1 MKRYKVYVFA
11 DEADARVDGQIRAMV
26 RNGLDGLEIRG
37 VDGQN
42 VSEISLAKAQEVRKK
57 LDDNGLTVWSIGSPI
72 GKIHMEQDFGQHLEV
87 FRHTLDVAQVLGA
100 ANMRMFSF
108 FMPEQDC
115 DKNRQAVIDRL
126 GQMLTIADETGV
138 QLCHENEKG
147 IYGATADRCLDL
159 YRSLPGMKGVFD
171 PANFVQCGE
180 DTRKAWQLL
189 KPYISYLHI
198 KDALS
203 DGRVVPAG
211 KGLGNISAILQ
222 DYLASGHHAMTLEPH
237 LTVFDGLKDL
247 EEEGNT
253 SSVDGS
259 AYATADEAFDAGCAA
274 LRDILK
280 GVGI

>member
-1 MKRYKVYVFA
+1 MKHYKVYAFA
-11 DEADARVDGQIRAMV
+11 DEADAQIDGQICAMV

-57 LDDNGLTVWSIGSPI
+57 LEDNGLSVWSIGSPI

-100 ANMRMFSF
+100 TNLRMFSF
-108 FMPEQDC
+108 FMPEQAQDQ
-115 DKNRQAVIDRL
+115 NRQAVIDRL
-126 GQMLTIADETGV
+126 GQLLSIAEGSGV

-159 YRSLPGMKGVFD
+159 HRSLPQLKGVFD

-180 DTRKAWQLL
+180 DTWKAWQLL

-198 KDALS
+198 KDALP

-211 KGLGNISAILQ
+211 KGLGNIPTILR
-222 DYLASGHHAMTLEPH
+222 DYLESGRHAVTLEPH

-259 AYATADEAFDAGCAA
+259 AYATADDAFDAGCAA

-280 GVGI
+280 GV